1 MRATAFMVF
10 VLFFLTSV
18 VAHADHLV
26 DQRTTVEQQS
36 CQLCNQGI
44 DTPSEVPQVQATVVT
59 RYNSYTPQ
67 VTTTEFPPS
76 QFVQPPLRAPPF
88 SQ

>member
-1 MRATAFMVF
+1 MRAIALMVF

-26 DQRTTVEQQS
+26 EQRTTVEQQS
-36 CQLCNQGI
+36 CQLCNQEI
-44 DTPSEVPQVQATVVT
+44 DTPFEVLQVQARIVT
-59 RYNSYTPQ
+59 RYNSYAAQ